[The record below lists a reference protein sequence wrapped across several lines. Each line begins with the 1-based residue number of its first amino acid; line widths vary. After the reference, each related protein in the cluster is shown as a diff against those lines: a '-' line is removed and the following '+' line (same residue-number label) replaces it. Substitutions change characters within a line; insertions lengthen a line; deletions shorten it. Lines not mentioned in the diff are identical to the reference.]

1 MALKT
6 FWELAVWGQEYL
18 PGLLMEPKEIRTV
31 KGLLVRCE
39 GTSSFIVRVLSPEYR
54 AAH

>member
-1 MALKT
+1 M
-6 FWELAVWGQEYL
+6 G
-18 PGLLMEPKEIRTV
+18 PGIPPRV
-31 KGLLVRCE
+31 ADGAKGDQDSKRAFGKLDE